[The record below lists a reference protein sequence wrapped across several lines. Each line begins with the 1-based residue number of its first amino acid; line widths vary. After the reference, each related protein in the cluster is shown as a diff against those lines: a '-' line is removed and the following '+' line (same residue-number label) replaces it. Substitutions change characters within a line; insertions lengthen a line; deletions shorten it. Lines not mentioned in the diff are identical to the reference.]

1 MPLITHALLYAGY
14 ALLAL
19 TTGLALA
26 QVGGASAG
34 EATLS
39 GISLFSAFAITHGG
53 LSAAHAA
60 GAIGRSEK
68 KQKAELDKL
77 RTAHRESIAEMDA
90 IAERLDRLDA
100 AVTEVAHRRIEVAPA
115 PELKL
120 IDQIV
125 DKLGRQMDTR
135 FEEIRRVAGPA
146 QPVRESGPID
156 IVREALDEN
165 RVELHLQ
172 PTVALP
178 QRRTAFYEGFTRLK
192 DATGRIIMPG
202 EFMPA
207 AERAGLMTIIDN
219 MLLFRCVQIVRKLAQ
234 KDRRIGIF
242 CNIAPRA
249 LSDEAFFPQFIDF
262 LREHREMAGAL
273 IFELPQEAFE
283 GRTGVEARAMAKLAD
298 LGYRFSIDKVTH
310 LDVDLIDMERAGVRF
325 FKAPGRMLI
334 DGFVSEGVRPRS
346 SITREIAAADIA
358 AIFVR
363 YGIDIIAERI
373 EDEAIVVDLLD
384 LEIPYAQGHLF
395 GAPRAI
401 KDSLMEE
408 TAPPPGMFGR
418 NAA

>member
-14 ALLAL
+14 ALMAL
-19 TTGLALA
+19 TTGLALV
-26 QVGGASAG
+26 QVGGGTAA
-34 EATLS
+34 EATL
-39 GISLFSAFAITHGG
+39 GAIGLFSAFAVTHAG
-53 LSAAHAA
+53 LTAASAA
-60 GAIGRSEK
+60 GAVGASEK
-68 KQKAELDKL
+68 KQRAEIEKL
-77 RTAHRESIAEMDA
+77 RAAHRETIAEMDA
-90 IAERLDRLDA
+90 LGERLDRLDA
-100 AVTEVAHRRIEVAPA
+100 AVTEVAHRPVIAPA
-115 PELKL
+115 QPELKM
-120 IDQIV
+120 IDQLV

-135 FEEIRRVAGPA
+135 FNEIARIAGP
-146 QPVRESGPID
+146 QPARETGPID
-156 IVREALDEN
+156 RVREALDDN

-192 DATGRIIMPG
+192 DENGRIILPN
-202 EFMPA
+202 EFLPA
-207 AERAGLMTIIDN
+207 AERAGLMNVIDN
-219 MLLFRCVQIVRKLAQ
+219 LLLFRCVQIVKKLAQ

-242 CNIAPRA
+242 CNLAPRA
-249 LSDEAFFPQFIDF
+249 LSDEQFFPQFIDF

-273 IFELPQEAFE
+273 IFELPQDAFE

-298 LGYRFSIDKVTH
+298 LGYRFSVDKVTH

-334 DGFVSEGVRPRS
+334 DGFVGEGIRPKS

-358 AIFVR
+358 AIFIR
-363 YGIDIIAERI
+363 YGIDIVAERI
-373 EDEAIVVDLLD
+373 EDEATVVELLD

-418 NAA
+418 SAA